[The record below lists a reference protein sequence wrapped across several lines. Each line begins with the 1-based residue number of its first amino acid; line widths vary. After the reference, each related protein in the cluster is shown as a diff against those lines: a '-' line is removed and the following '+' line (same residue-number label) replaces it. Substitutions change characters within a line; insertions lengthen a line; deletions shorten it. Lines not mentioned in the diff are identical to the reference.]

1 MAAEICSL
9 LNDEH
14 LYLTKLMGGGL
25 ISVNQSKRLKQ
36 DDNVTKYWLGLSS
49 HCHCRVA
56 DARDSNF
63 VHV

>member
-36 DDNVTKYWLGLSS
+36 DDNVTKY
-49 HCHCRVA
+49 
-56 DARDSNF
+56 
-63 VHV
+63 